1 MSLSQMVREF
11 MPPVQSPASVT
22 ASPSL
27 KLNSVLGELSLHHCQ
42 AHPQST
48 AQDIARQFDADPM
61 IPGVVLVEHD
71 QFVGMIS
78 RRRFLERMS
87 RPYALELFLQRS
99 IQTLYRFIAH
109 EFLVLPSQT
118 LIVDAVQQSLQ
129 RSPEHLYEPIVVQN
143 GDDYRLLDI
152 HQLLLAHSRIH
163 ELAKQVIHEQT
174 QAQMFQNEKL
184 ASLGRLI
191 ANVSHEILNPVNF
204 IAGNI
209 NYLGNYGQDLLALID
224 VYDSE
229 DAGAAESAAMKQE
242 IEFDFL
248 KKDFSEII
256 SSMRVGANRLRKIAE
271 SLRTFSYQHK
281 DEYQETDIHEC
292 LENTLIILSTRLR
305 NSVTV
310 VRQYDD
316 LPMVAVYP
324 GQLNQVF
331 MNLISNAA
339 DAIAE
344 RQQQLSTMKSD
355 RSLAIVDWQ
364 PKITITTRQLTRDE
378 LLHASD
384 TDADRWICISID
396 DNGCGIPDD
405 LKERIFEE
413 FFTTKSVEHGT
424 GLGLAICRQIVL
436 EKHGGCLHLRSQ
448 VGVGTG
454 FDIFLPM
461 HE

>member
-1 MSLSQMVREF
+1 MVREF
-11 MPPVQSPASVT
+11 RLPVQSSASVT

-42 AHPQST
+42 AHLQST
-48 AQDIARQFDADPM
+48 AQDIARRFDADPM
-61 IPGVVLVEHD
+61 IPGVVLVEHH
-71 QFVGMIS
+71 QFMGMIS

-109 EFLVLPSQT
+109 EFLVLPSET

-129 RSPEHLYEPIVVQN
+129 RSPEDLYEPIVVQI

-174 QAQMFQNEKL
+174 QAQMFQHEKL

-224 VYDSE
+224 VYDA
-229 DAGAAESAAMKQE
+229 DADRADASAAMKQE

-248 KKDFSEII
+248 KKDFAEII
-256 SSMRVGANRLRKIAE
+256 SSMRVGADRLRKIAE

-281 DEYQETDIHEC
+281 DEYQATDIHEC
-292 LENTLIILSTRLR
+292 LENTLVILSTRLR
-305 NSVTV
+305 HSVTV
-310 VRQYDD
+310 VRQYGD
-316 LPMVAVYP
+316 LPMVSVYP

-344 RQQQLSTMKSD
+344 RQQQPSRVESD
-355 RSLAIVDWQ
+355 RSLSGVDWQ
-364 PKITITTRQLTRDE
+364 PQITITTRQLTREE
-378 LLHASD
+378 LLHAGDS
-384 TDADRWICISID
+384 DADRWICISID

-405 LKERIFEE
+405 IQERIFDE
-413 FFTTKSVEHGT
+413 FFTTKPVEHGT

-436 EKHGGCLHLRSQ
+436 EKHGGWLHLRSQ

-461 HE
+461 HD